1 MKDKYVANFVE
12 DSIYHVYNR
21 TNNKEPL
28 FKTDENRF
36 YFLRQYAKYLEP
48 FLDTFCW
55 TLLPNHFHFLVRVK
69 DSDTIKEYLKTIPYE
84 QLKPVE
90 KSI

>member
-28 FKTDENRF
+28 FLK
-36 YFLRQYAKYLEP
+36 KYKK
-48 FLDTFCW
+48 
-55 TLLPNHFHFLVRVK
+55 NH
-69 DSDTIKEYLKTIPYE
+69 
-84 QLKPVE
+84 
-90 KSI
+90 